1 MTQSKFYFEI
11 SEQGRM
17 SKNDDDSIKFDD
29 ELQQLGRQ
37 MDRENIASSLTVEQL
52 KQIEVNRQAA
62 LARKKLLQQQRQVSL
77 STLPTPAQMERA
89 EQNRQAAL
97 AKRNKLALLRPLQ
110 QPAETLSVLSVHQTH
125 QSSTL
130 LQLES
135 LGSLLSHQSSNMS
148 QFVESHLCESDKEE
162 EDGDQKLAA
171 KKPRMQ
177 AYNATDDRVY
187 IPSAA
192 ATATTTRSRSTSTL
206 PTTPVEND
214 DELLQLEHNA
224 NLSVLSIHQTLTLP
238 SGEGDGVATAE
249 IISLLDD
256 SNHNVSSS
264 GATEIISL
272 LDDDSN
278 HTVASSGGE
287 GGDENVPRGNLKDDR
302 DYIPSAAATATTR
315 SRSTS
320 ITVPTT
326 SNPLLQIVPHN
337 SVYSSNL
344 LDEEAEEEE
353 EEEYQAKEQ
362 LTEDEIDRLADAAER
377 NRTSNIKSG
386 LFSNTPVPE
395 HCNDGDLL
403 FNQIE
408 YLLLAIV
415 KWNAMT
421 ERERLQFGIRTPVKP
436 FYIFSGKAAVDAFD
450 GLSPDEIEKL
460 HITELLSNH
469 DVLAKALSQTRGDNS
484 LYKLCRGRQNQYSNI
499 DGAKF
504 VRDGAFL
511 VANVQYT
518 AEDESRFVNC
528 QAVDKVV

>member
-148 QFVESHLCESDKEE
+148 QFAESHLCESDKEE

-302 DYIPSAAATATTR
+302 DYIPSAAATATAR

-320 ITVPTT
+320 TVPTT

-460 HITELLSNH
+460 HITELLSNL